1 MDRVEIRDENGDVV
15 NIAGSF
21 HAPPESLSADTP
33 RQKEEQPKI
42 GLDKRV
48 ILMVMVVSLLSS
60 ILAVT
65 AYDRFFVQKIATI
78 NPGRYMEHQRDLYL
92 AGNLTADQVKQNL
105 DSYIA
110 SVKAA
115 PGNKVIILEDVV
127 ANTSNTEK
135 LEPR

>member
-1 MDRVEIRDENGDVV
+1 
-15 NIAGSF
+15 
-21 HAPPESLSADTP
+21 
-33 RQKEEQPKI
+33 
-42 GLDKRV
+42 
-48 ILMVMVVSLLSS
+48 
-60 ILAVT
+60 
-65 AYDRFFVQKIATI
+65 
-78 NPGRYMEHQRDLYL
+78 MEHQRDLYL